1 MRNEMIIRLK
11 IKKDKKKSSEYQ
23 DDSETIQ
30 MAAHANISQKQ

>member
-1 MRNEMIIRLK
+1 MIIRLK